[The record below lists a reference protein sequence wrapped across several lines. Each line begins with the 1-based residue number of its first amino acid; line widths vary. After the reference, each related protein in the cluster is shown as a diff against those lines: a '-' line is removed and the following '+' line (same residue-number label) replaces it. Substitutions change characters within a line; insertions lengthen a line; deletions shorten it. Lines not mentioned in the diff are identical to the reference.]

1 MLPHLVNLP
10 RKMLAASVLYP
21 GPSPVHATRTSVPHS
36 HERAPLARAD
46 DAAAVEFPT
55 LLPHGRLELQTAE
68 AVWQRPSA
76 VPASNRFSL
85 LSWNCLLPN
94 GEDNWWCEK
103 MYQAHVPEEARTWP
117 HRKQLIRDRLLLADA
132 DIVCIQEAAGDT
144 FESDFDFMH
153 EHGYASVLHRK
164 FRFRCATFYRPE
176 LFTLDAVST
185 EDRLTLG
192 LAQALALALSPF
204 T

>member
-1 MLPHLVNLP
+1 MSIRSGLVSHPMLVVPHLVEAF
-10 RKMLAASVLYP
+10 LAHPL
-21 GPSPVHATRTSVPHS
+21 RT
-36 HERAPLARAD
+36 PLAQKRPLVRARPFACD
-46 DAAAVEFPT
+46 SAVADLPT
-55 LLPHGRLELQTAE
+55 LVPHGRLELP
-68 AVWQRPSA
+68 PSWE
-76 VPASNRFSL
+76 PQPSTERGKRFSL

-103 MYQAHVPEEARTWP
+103 MYQAHVPEEARKWP

-153 EHGYASVLHRK
+153 EHGWASVLHRK

-185 EDRLTLG
+185 EDRRTLG
-192 LAQALALALSPF
+192 LAPALALAISSLP
-204 T
+204 